1 MKRLE
6 LDRDEALMS
15 ENGNNTFI
23 KEKKELMSSNLI
35 AAQKIT
41 TKVSKPK
48 RNFMCS
54 QTEPARTY
62 WDYFVMIIATW
73 NSITLPIE
81 MSF

>member
-6 LDRDEALMS
+6 LERDEELAPDADIFH
-15 ENGNNTFI
+15 TA
-23 KEKKELMSSNLI
+23 KQELMSSNLI

-41 TKVSKPK
+41 TKVAKPK